1 MIRSVRININM
12 SYGKSSNQNLL
23 LLHYDKQPIEKDK
36 VAHIHQTEKKNAH
49 LIHMNSR
56 VRFVVCVVGVG
67 ILNIYIRTF
76 FFL

>member
-1 MIRSVRININM
+1 MIRSVRINIDM

-23 LLHYDKQPIEKDK
+23 LLHHDKQPIEKDK
-36 VAHIHQTEKKNAH
+36 VAHIHQTEEKNAH

-56 VRFVVCVVGVG
+56 VRFVVCVVGVV
-67 ILNIYIRTF
+67 IFNIYIRTF

>member
-36 VAHIHQTEKKNAH
+36 VAHTPDRKKENAH

-56 VRFVVCVVGVG
+56 VRFVVCVVGVV
-67 ILNIYIRTF
+67 IFNIYIRTF